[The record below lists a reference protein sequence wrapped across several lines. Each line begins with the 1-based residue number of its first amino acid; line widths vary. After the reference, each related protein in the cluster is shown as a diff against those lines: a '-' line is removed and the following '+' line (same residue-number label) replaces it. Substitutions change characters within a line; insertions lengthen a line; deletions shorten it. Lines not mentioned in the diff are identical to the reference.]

1 MSKKAVSAV
10 KLSASLNLPKKS
22 EQSFAPLII
31 KYMLP
36 LLGCLGSVFSFLSC
50 FEITV
55 SYTAVVIAAMVSCAV
70 FTFTLNLKQKLS
82 GIASTSAAAVF
93 LLLTYIFRDEICG
106 GMANSLSIYLA
117 RIRDTFRSEP
127 FIPLLEPELADYH
140 STVFFVFLTVLLC
153 LLTNY
158 LMSRSCFA
166 AGISFPILLLPIAS
180 MMFGLEPNYAAF
192 TSVVAVCTASIAFEI
207 SSSEKIA
214 AEKCGS
220 AVFCSGLTAAVIAV
234 ICFAGVIFAVK
245 LFGYERSQ
253 KIDDMYNNIT
263 GHIENGDIQEAI
275 SEIVTVV
282 SIKKTGSGGA
292 INHGK
297 LGEFGDISFDGD
309 TVLQATMPK
318 SDETIYLRGFVGSV
332 YTGRSWES
340 LPNSKLRE
348 LNGITESFTLDGL
361 SPLLL
366 DSYNLK
372 YSRDVSSPSSSL
384 PQYSFAV
391 KNVSASRDYLY
402 MPYNLVPE
410 SVSRYTVQNDSNFK
424 GGEASYIGQFYDPA
438 NHYSYKN
445 LFWKRWNIPS
455 AIAADEAAYRQF
467 VYENYMDIPNSFDP
481 VEIFNERYY
490 QYITA
495 EEFMTGKS
503 TLDEMTVFNRKLYYI
518 KNWLKNNCE
527 YSLSAGK
534 LPLGED
540 FINYFLENRRG
551 SCSHFASTAAIMCRY
566 AGIPARYVEGYI
578 IKPKDF
584 PQGTQTGQSVTVDIT
599 DTRGHAWVEIYI
611 DGFGW
616 YPVEF
621 TSGYGNIRT
630 AIPTETIPL
639 PEEAE
644 TETVSETAEETVPEQ
659 QEDNSAAETTVT
671 VTGQNGE
678 ASPAVTTAQNI
689 ASEISGAETTT
700 APLNEEQQPNAPNSS
715 ESQEKTVGFGIF
727 GIKGENH
734 VDIYYD
740 ITPLFVGALAVL
752 LIPALI
758 ILRRIAIIML
768 YRKKCGAGKKSAVFA
783 AYKKFGRLVKIMKL
797 PAQGGLDYSE
807 YEKTLSDRTDL
818 LSDGTAKVVINAA
831 LKASFGGGQLTDSES
846 REAVFA
852 VNTLA
857 KRYYGTQNRFGKFLL
872 KYFYCIL

>member
-1 MSKKAVSAV
+1 MNKKAVSAV
-10 KLSASLNLPKKS
+10 KLSASLNLPKRS

-31 KYMLP
+31 KYML
-36 LLGCLGSVFSFLSC
+36 LLTGCLGSVFSFLSC

-55 SYTAVVIAAMVSCAV
+55 SYIAVAVSAAIACAV
-70 FTFTLNLKQKLS
+70 FTFTLNMKQKLS
-82 GIASTSAAAVF
+82 GIASTAAAAVF

-106 GMANSLSIYLA
+106 GMANSVSIYLA
-117 RIRDTFRSEP
+117 RIRENFRSEP
-127 FIPLLEPELADYH
+127 FIPLLEPELAYYH
-140 STVFFVFLTVLLC
+140 STVFFVFFTVLLC
-153 LLTNY
+153 LLTAY

-180 MMFGLEPNYAAF
+180 LMFGLEPNYIAF

-220 AVFCSGLTAAVIAV
+220 AVFSSGLTAAIIAAV
-234 ICFAGVIFAVK
+234 CFGGVILAVK
-245 LFGYERSQ
+245 LFGYERPKQ
-253 KIDDMYNNIT
+253 IDDMYNNIT
-263 GHIENGDIQEAI
+263 GHIENGDIHEAI
-275 SEIVTVV
+275 DKIVTVA
-282 SIKKTGSGGA
+282 IKKTGSGGA

-297 LGEFGDISFDGD
+297 LGEFGDISFDD
-309 TVLQATMPK
+309 ETVLQVTMPK
-318 SDETIYLRGFVGSV
+318 SGETVYLRGFVGSV
-332 YTGRSWES
+332 YTGRSWEE
-340 LPNSKLRE
+340 LPASKLRE
-348 LNGITESFTLDGL
+348 LNEITDNFTLNGL

-372 YSRDVSSPSSSL
+372 YSRDVTSPSSSL

-410 SVSRYTVQNDSNFK
+410 SVSRYAIQNDSSFS
-424 GGEASYIGQFYDPA
+424 GGEDSYIGQYYDPV
-438 NHYSYKN
+438 NYYSYQN
-445 LFWKRWNIPS
+445 LFRKKWSIPAS
-455 AIAADEAAYRQF
+455 LAADEAAYRQF
-467 VYENYMDIPNSFDP
+467 VYENYMDVPASFSPED
-481 VEIFNERYY
+481 IFNENYY

-495 EEFMTGKS
+495 EEIMTGKS

-534 LPLGED
+534 LPIGED
-540 FINYFLENRRG
+540 FINYFIENKKG

-584 PQGTQTGQSVTVDIT
+584 PYGTQTGQSATVDIT

-630 AIPTETIPL
+630 AIPTETVPVS
-639 PEEAE
+639 EETE
-644 TETVSETAEETVPEQ
+644 TETVPEESEINSE
-659 QEDNSAAETTVT
+659 QEDSSA
-671 VTGQNGE
+671 
-678 ASPAVTTAQNI
+678 AVTTALNVDQDSNS
-689 ASEISGAETTT
+689 APTTT
-700 APLNEEQQPNAPNSS
+700 AVQEAGSESVSETTAPVNEEQTASVT
-715 ESQEKTVGFGIF
+715 ESAEPQEKTVGFGIF

-740 ITPLFVGALAVL
+740 ITPLFIGALAVL
-752 LIPALI
+752 LIPVLI

-768 YRKKCGAGKKSAVFA
+768 YRKKCGEGKKSAVFA
-783 AYKKFGRLVKIMKL
+783 AYKKFGRLVKLMKL
-797 PAQGGLDYSE
+797 PPQGGLDYSE
-807 YEKTLSDRTDL
+807 YERTLSDRTDL

-831 LKASFGGGQLTDSES
+831 LKASFGGGQLTDNES

-857 KRYYGTQNRFGKFLL
+857 KRYYGTQNKFGKFLL
-872 KYFYCIL
+872 KYLYCIL

>member
-1 MSKKAVSAV
+1 MNKKAVSAV
-10 KLSASLNLPKKS
+10 KLSASLNLPKRS

-31 KYMLP
+31 KYML
-36 LLGCLGSVFSFLSC
+36 LLTGCLGSVFSFLSC

-55 SYTAVVIAAMVSCAV
+55 SYIAVAVSAAIACAV
-70 FTFTLNLKQKLS
+70 FTFTLNMKQKLA
-82 GIASTSAAAVF
+82 GIASTAAAAVF

-106 GMANSLSIYLA
+106 GMANSVSIYLA
-117 RIRDTFRSEP
+117 RIRENFRSEP
-127 FIPLLEPELADYH
+127 FIPLLEPELAYYH
-140 STVFFVFLTVLLC
+140 STVFFVFFTVLLC
-153 LLTNY
+153 LLTAY

-180 MMFGLEPNYAAF
+180 LMFGLEPNYIAF

-220 AVFCSGLTAAVIAV
+220 AVFSSGMTAAIIAAV
-234 ICFAGVIFAVK
+234 CFGGVILAVK
-245 LFGYERSQ
+245 LFGYERPKQ
-253 KIDDMYNNIT
+253 IDDMYNNIT
-263 GHIENGDIQEAI
+263 GHIENGDIHEAI
-275 SEIVTVV
+275 DKIVTVA
-282 SIKKTGSGGA
+282 IKKTGSGGA

-297 LGEFGDISFDGD
+297 LGEFGDISFDD
-309 TVLQATMPK
+309 ETVLQVTMPK
-318 SDETIYLRGFVGSV
+318 SGETVYLRGFVGSV
-332 YTGRSWES
+332 YTGRSWEE
-340 LPNSKLRE
+340 LPASRLRE
-348 LNGITESFTLDGL
+348 LNEITDNFTLNGL

-372 YSRDVSSPSSSL
+372 YSRDVTSPSSSL

-410 SVSRYTVQNDSNFK
+410 SVSRYAIQNDSSFS
-424 GGEASYIGQFYDPA
+424 GGEDSYIGQYYDPV
-438 NHYSYKN
+438 NYYSYQN
-445 LFWKRWNIPS
+445 LFRKKWSIPAS
-455 AIAADEAAYRQF
+455 LAADEAAYRQF
-467 VYENYMDIPNSFDP
+467 VYENYMDVPASFSPED
-481 VEIFNERYY
+481 IFNENYY

-495 EEFMTGKS
+495 EEIMTGKS

-534 LPLGED
+534 LPIGED
-540 FINYFLENRRG
+540 FINYFIENKKG

-584 PQGTQTGQSVTVDIT
+584 PYGTQTGQSATVDIT

-630 AIPTETIPL
+630 AIPTETVPVS
-639 PEEAE
+639 EETE
-644 TETVSETAEETVPEQ
+644 TETVPEESEINSE
-659 QEDNSAAETTVT
+659 QEDSSA
-671 VTGQNGE
+671 
-678 ASPAVTTAQNI
+678 AVTTALNVDQDSNS
-689 ASEISGAETTT
+689 APTTT
-700 APLNEEQQPNAPNSS
+700 AVQEAGSESVSETTAPVNEEQTASVT
-715 ESQEKTVGFGIF
+715 ESAEPQEKTVGFGIF

-740 ITPLFVGALAVL
+740 ITPLFIGALAVL
-752 LIPALI
+752 LIPVLI

-768 YRKKCGAGKKSAVFA
+768 YRKKCGEGKKSAVFA
-783 AYKKFGRLVKIMKL
+783 AYKKFGRLVKLMKL
-797 PAQGGLDYSE
+797 PPQGGLDYSE
-807 YEKTLSDRTDL
+807 YERTLSDRTDL

-831 LKASFGGGQLTDSES
+831 LKASFGGGQLTDTES

-857 KRYYGTQNRFGKFLL
+857 KRYYGTQNKFGKFIL
-872 KYFYCIL
+872 KYLYCIL

>member
-10 KLSASLNLPKKS
+10 QLSASLNLPKRS

-31 KYMLP
+31 KY
-36 LLGCLGSVFSFLSC
+36 LLLLAGCLGSVFSFLSC

-55 SYTAVVIAAMVSCAV
+55 GYGAVVAAAVISCGI
-70 FTFTLNLKQKLS
+70 FTFALNMKPKLS
-82 GIASTSAAAVF
+82 GIASTAAAAVF

-106 GMANSLSIYLA
+106 GLANSLSIYLA
-117 RIRDTFRSEP
+117 RIRENFRSEP

-140 STVFFVFLTVLLC
+140 STVFFVFFTVLLS
-153 LLTNY
+153 LLTAY

-180 MMFGLEPNYAAF
+180 LMFGLEPNYIAF
-192 TSVVAVCTASIAFEI
+192 TAVVAVCTASIAFEI

-220 AVFCSGLTAAVIAV
+220 AVFSSGLAAAVIGAV
-234 ICFAGVIFAVK
+234 CFTGIIFAVK
-245 LFGYERSQ
+245 LFGYERPQ
-253 KIDDMYNNIT
+253 KIDEIYNNVT
-263 GHIENGDIQEAI
+263 GQIENVDIQEAI
-275 SEIVTVV
+275 DKIVTVA
-282 SIKKTGSGGA
+282 IKKTGSGGA

-297 LGEFGDISFDGD
+297 LGEFGDISFEGD
-309 TVLQATMPK
+309 TVLQVSIPK
-318 SDETIYLRGFVGSV
+318 SGETVYLRGFVGSV
-332 YTGRSWES
+332 YTGRSWED

-348 LNGITESFTLDGL
+348 LDEIAGNFTLNGL

-372 YSRDVSSPSSSL
+372 YSRDASAPSSTL

-391 KNVSASRDYLY
+391 KNISASDDYLY

-410 SVSRYTVQNDSNFK
+410 SVSRYTIQNDSSFE
-424 GGEASYIGQFYDPA
+424 GGEKSYIGQYYDPA
-438 NHYSYKN
+438 NHYGYQN
-445 LFWKRWNIPS
+445 LFWKRWNIP
-455 AIAADEAAYRQF
+455 APVAADEAAYRRF
-467 VYENYMDIPNSFDP
+467 VYENYMDVPTSFAP
-481 VEIFNERYY
+481 EEIFDDGYY

-540 FINYFLENRRG
+540 FVNYFLDNRKG
-551 SCSHFASTAAIMCRY
+551 SCSHFASAAAIMCRY

-584 PQGTQTGQSVTVDIT
+584 PYGTQTGQSATVDVT
-599 DTRGHAWVEIYI
+599 DARGHAWVEIYI

-616 YPVEF
+616 YPIEF

-630 AIPTETIPL
+630 AIPTETVPL

-644 TETVSETAEETVPEQ
+644 TETVTEETETEEQ
-659 QEDNSAAETTVT
+659 EEDPAAETTVT
-671 VTGQNGE
+671 NVAPDGNAPTTTLVQEENPASVSE
-678 ASPAVTTAQNI
+678 TVSSPANEETSPNMT
-689 ASEISGAETTT
+689 ETTE
-700 APLNEEQQPNAPNSS
+700 PQEP
-715 ESQEKTVGFGIF
+715 QEKTVGFGIF
-727 GIKGENH
+727 GIKGGNH

-740 ITPLFVGALAVL
+740 LTPLFIGGLAVL
-752 LIPALI
+752 LIPVLI
-758 ILRRIAIIML
+758 ILRRILIVML
-768 YRKKCGAGKKSAVFA
+768 YRKKCGEGKKSAAFA

-807 YEKTLSDRTDL
+807 YEKTLSDRTSL
-818 LSDGTAKVVINAA
+818 LSDGTAKVVIDAA
-831 LKASFGGGQLTDSES
+831 LKASFGGGQLTDDES

-852 VNTLA
+852 VNSLA
-857 KRYYGTQNRFGKFLL
+857 KRYYGTQNKFGKFLL

>member
-1 MSKKAVSAV
+1 MNKKAVSAV
-10 KLSASLNLPKKS
+10 KLSASLNLPKRS

-31 KYMLP
+31 KYML
-36 LLGCLGSVFSFLSC
+36 LLTGCLGSVFSFLSC

-55 SYTAVVIAAMVSCAV
+55 SYIAVAVSAAIACAV
-70 FTFTLNLKQKLS
+70 FTFTLNMKQKLA
-82 GIASTSAAAVF
+82 GIASTAAAAVF

-106 GMANSLSIYLA
+106 GMANSVSIYLA
-117 RIRDTFRSEP
+117 RIRENFRSEP
-127 FIPLLEPELADYH
+127 FIPLLEPELAYYH
-140 STVFFVFLTVLLC
+140 STVFFVFFTVLLC
-153 LLTNY
+153 LLTAY

-180 MMFGLEPNYAAF
+180 LMFGLEPNYIAF

-220 AVFCSGLTAAVIAV
+220 AVFSSGMTAAIIAAV
-234 ICFAGVIFAVK
+234 CFGGVILAVK
-245 LFGYERSQ
+245 LFGYERPKQ
-253 KIDDMYNNIT
+253 IDDMYNNIT
-263 GHIENGDIQEAI
+263 GHIENGDIHEAI
-275 SEIVTVV
+275 DKIVTVA
-282 SIKKTGSGGA
+282 IKKTGSGGA

-297 LGEFGDISFDGD
+297 LGEFGDISFDD
-309 TVLQATMPK
+309 ETVLQVTMPK
-318 SDETIYLRGFVGSV
+318 SGETVYLRGFVGSV
-332 YTGRSWES
+332 YTGRSWEE
-340 LPNSKLRE
+340 LPASRLRE
-348 LNGITESFTLDGL
+348 LNEITDNFTLNGL

-372 YSRDVSSPSSSL
+372 YSRDVTSPSSSL

-410 SVSRYTVQNDSNFK
+410 SVSRYAIQNDSSFS
-424 GGEASYIGQFYDPA
+424 GGEDSYIGQYYDPV
-438 NHYSYKN
+438 NYYSYQN
-445 LFWKRWNIPS
+445 LFRKKWSIPAS
-455 AIAADEAAYRQF
+455 IAADEAAYRQF
-467 VYENYMDIPNSFDP
+467 VYENYMDVPASFSPED
-481 VEIFNERYY
+481 IFNENYY

-495 EEFMTGKS
+495 EEIMTGKS

-534 LPLGED
+534 LPIGED
-540 FINYFLENRRG
+540 FINYFIENKKG

-584 PQGTQTGQSVTVDIT
+584 PYGTQTGQSATVDIT

-630 AIPTETIPL
+630 AIPTETVPVS
-639 PEEAE
+639 EETE
-644 TETVSETAEETVPEQ
+644 TETVPEESEINSE
-659 QEDNSAAETTVT
+659 QEDSSA
-671 VTGQNGE
+671 
-678 ASPAVTTAQNI
+678 AVTTALNVDQDSNS
-689 ASEISGAETTT
+689 APTTT
-700 APLNEEQQPNAPNSS
+700 AVQEAGSESVSETTAPVNEEQTASVT
-715 ESQEKTVGFGIF
+715 ESAEPQEKTVGFGIF

-740 ITPLFVGALAVL
+740 ITPLFIGALAVL
-752 LIPALI
+752 LIPVLI

-768 YRKKCGAGKKSAVFA
+768 YRKKCGEGKKSAVFA
-783 AYKKFGRLVKIMKL
+783 AYKKFGRLVKLMKL
-797 PAQGGLDYSE
+797 PPQGGLDYSE
-807 YEKTLSDRTDL
+807 YERTLSDRTDL

-831 LKASFGGGQLTDSES
+831 LKASFGGGQLTDNES

-857 KRYYGTQNRFGKFLL
+857 KRYYGTQNKFGKFLL
-872 KYFYCIL
+872 KYLYCIL

>member
-1 MSKKAVSAV
+1 MNKKAVSAV
-10 KLSASLNLPKKS
+10 TLSASLNLPKRS

-31 KYMLP
+31 KYLLP

-55 SYTAVVIAAMVSCAV
+55 SYAAVVIAAVVSCAV
-70 FTFTLNLKQKLS
+70 FTFTLNMKPKLA

-93 LLLTYIFRDEICG
+93 LLLTYFFRDEICG
-106 GMANSLSIYLA
+106 GMANSVSIYLA
-117 RIRDTFRSEP
+117 RIRESFRSEP

-140 STVFFVFLTVLLC
+140 STVFFVFYTVFLC

-158 LMSRSCFA
+158 LMSRSCFT

-180 MMFGLEPNYAAF
+180 LMFGLEPNYIAF

-214 AEKCGS
+214 VEKCGS
-220 AVFCSGLTAAVIAV
+220 AVFYSGLTAAVIGAV
-234 ICFAGVIFAVK
+234 CFSGVIFAVK
-245 LFGYERSQ
+245 FFGYERPQ
-253 KIDDMYNNIT
+253 EIDDMYNNIT
-263 GHIENGDIQEAI
+263 GHIENGDIQEALN
-275 SEIVTVV
+275 EIVTVV
-282 SIKKTGSGGA
+282 TIKKTGSGGA

-297 LGEFGDISFDGD
+297 LGEFGDISFDGE

-318 SDETIYLRGFVGSV
+318 SDETVYLRGFVGSV
-332 YTGRSWES
+332 YTGRSWEE

-348 LNGITESFTLDGL
+348 LSGITDSFIHEGL

-372 YSRDVSSPSSSL
+372 YSRDVYAPSSSL
-384 PQYSFAV
+384 PQYSFAI
-391 KNVSASRDYLY
+391 KNISAGRDYLY

-410 SVSRYTVQNDSNFK
+410 SVSRYTIQNDSSFK
-424 GGEASYIGQFYDPA
+424 GGENSYIGQYYDPA
-438 NHYSYKN
+438 NHYSYQN
-445 LFWKRWNIPS
+445 LFWKKWNIPS
-455 AIAADEAAYRQF
+455 SIAADEAAYRRF
-467 VYENYMDIPNSFDP
+467 VYENYMDVPTSFVP
-481 VEIFNERYY
+481 EEIFNESYY

-495 EEFMTGKS
+495 EELMTGKS
-503 TLDEMTVFNRKLYYI
+503 TLDEMTVFNRKLYFI

-540 FINYFLENRRG
+540 FINYFIENKKG

-584 PQGTQTGQSVTVDIT
+584 PSGTQTGQSATVDIT

-630 AIPTETIPL
+630 AIPTETL
-639 PEEAE
+639 PEIEETE
-644 TETVSETAEETVPEQ
+644 TETVSEEETVTEQ
-659 QEDNSAAETTVT
+659 QGDNSAAETTVT
-671 VTGQNGE
+671 VTAQDGNA
-678 ASPAVTTAQNI
+678 ASAVTTAQY
-689 ASEISGAETTT
+689 ADSEISGAETTT
-700 APLNEEQQPNAPNSS
+700 APINEEQTPGITEPAAP
-715 ESQEKTVGFGIF
+715 QEKTVGFGIF
-727 GIKGENH
+727 GIEGGNH

-740 ITPLFVGALAVL
+740 LTPLFFGALAVL
-752 LIPALI
+752 LIPVLI
-758 ILRRIAIIML
+758 ILRRAVIIML
-768 YRKKCGAGKKSAVFA
+768 YRKKCGSGKKSAVFA
-783 AYKKFGRLVKIMKL
+783 AYKKFGRIVKIMKL
-797 PAQGGLDYSE
+797 PRQGGLDYSD
-807 YEKTLSDRTDL
+807 YEKTLSDRTNL

-857 KRYYGTQNRFGKFLL
+857 KRYYGTQNNFGKFLL

>member
-1 MSKKAVSAV
+1 MNRKAVSAV
-10 KLSASLNLPKKS
+10 TLSASLNLPKRS

-55 SYTAVVIAAMVSCAV
+55 SYTAVVIAAVVSCAV
-70 FTFTLNLKQKLS
+70 FTFTLNMKQELS
-82 GIASTSAAAVF
+82 GIASVSAAAVF
-93 LLLTYIFRDEICG
+93 LLLTYIFKDEICG
-106 GMANSLSIYLA
+106 GIANSVSIYLA

-140 STVFFVFLTVLLC
+140 STVFFVFYTVLLC
-153 LLTNY
+153 LLTSY

-180 MMFGLEPNYAAF
+180 LMFGLEPNYTAF

-207 SSSEKIA
+207 GSSEKIA
-214 AEKCGS
+214 VEKCGS
-220 AVFCSGLTAAVIAV
+220 AVFYSGLTAAVIAAV
-234 ICFAGVIFAVK
+234 CFCGVIFAVK
-245 LFGYERSQ
+245 LFGYERPQ

-282 SIKKTGSGGA
+282 TIKKTGSGGA

-297 LGEFGDISFDGD
+297 LGEFGDISFDGE
-309 TVLQATMPK
+309 TVLQATIPK
-318 SDETIYLRGFVGSV
+318 SGETIYLRGFVGSV
-332 YTGRSWES
+332 YTGRSWEE

-348 LNGITESFTLDGL
+348 LSNITESFTLEGL

-391 KNVSASRDYLY
+391 KNISASRDYLY

-410 SVSRYTVQNDSNFK
+410 SVSRYTIQNDSSFK
-424 GGEASYIGQFYDPA
+424 GGENSYIGQYYDPA
-438 NHYSYKN
+438 NYYSYQN
-445 LFWKRWNIPS
+445 LFRKKWSIPS
-455 AIAADEAAYRQF
+455 RIAADEAAYRQF
-467 VYENYMDIPNSFDP
+467 VYENYMDVPASFAP
-481 VEIFNERYY
+481 EEIFNESYY

-495 EEFMTGKS
+495 EEIMTGKS
-503 TLDEMTVFNRKLYYI
+503 TLDEMTVFNRKLYFI

-540 FINYFLENRRG
+540 FINYFIENKKG
-551 SCSHFASTAAIMCRY
+551 SCSHFASAAAIMCRY

-584 PQGTQTGQSVTVDIT
+584 PSGTQTGQSATVDIT

-630 AIPTETIPL
+630 AIPTETL
-639 PEEAE
+639 PELEE
-644 TETVSETAEETVPEQ
+644 TETETATETEEESVSEQ

-671 VTGQNGE
+671 VTGQDGQ
-678 ASPAVTTAQNI
+678 PAPTTTAVLEET
-689 ASEISGAETTT
+689 SESGAETTT
-700 APLNEEQQPNAPNSS
+700 APISEEQAALETESAAP
-715 ESQEKTVGFGIF
+715 QKKTVGFGIF
-727 GIKGENH
+727 GIEGENH

-740 ITPLFVGALAVL
+740 LTPLFFGALAVL
-752 LIPALI
+752 LIPVLI

-768 YRKKCGAGKKSAVFA
+768 YRKKCGAGKKSAVLA

-797 PAQGGLDYSE
+797 PQQGGLDYSE
-807 YEKTLSDRTDL
+807 YEKTLSDRTNL

-831 LKASFGGGQLTDSES
+831 LKASFGGGQLTDNES

-857 KRYYGTQNRFGKFLL
+857 KRYYGTQNKFGKFLL

>member
-1 MSKKAVSAV
+1 MNKKAVSAV
-10 KLSASLNLPKKS
+10 KLSASLNLPKRS

-31 KYMLP
+31 KYML
-36 LLGCLGSVFSFLSC
+36 LLTGCLGSVFSFLSC

-55 SYTAVVIAAMVSCAV
+55 SYIAVAVSAAIACAV
-70 FTFTLNLKQKLS
+70 FTFTLNMKQKLA
-82 GIASTSAAAVF
+82 GIASTAAAAVF

-106 GMANSLSIYLA
+106 GMANSVSIYLA
-117 RIRDTFRSEP
+117 RIRENFRSEP
-127 FIPLLEPELADYH
+127 FIPLLEPELAYYH
-140 STVFFVFLTVLLC
+140 STVFFVFFTVLLC
-153 LLTNY
+153 LLTAY

-180 MMFGLEPNYAAF
+180 MMFGLEPNYIAF

-220 AVFCSGLTAAVIAV
+220 AVFSSGLTAAIIAAV
-234 ICFAGVIFAVK
+234 CFGGVILAVK
-245 LFGYERSQ
+245 LFGYERPKQ
-253 KIDDMYNNIT
+253 IDDMYNNIT
-263 GHIENGDIQEAI
+263 GHIENGDIHEAI
-275 SEIVTVV
+275 DKIVTVA
-282 SIKKTGSGGA
+282 IKKTGSGGA

-297 LGEFGDISFDGD
+297 LGEFGDISFDD
-309 TVLQATMPK
+309 ETVLQVTMPK
-318 SDETIYLRGFVGSV
+318 SGETVYLRGFVGSV
-332 YTGRSWES
+332 YTGRSWEE
-340 LPNSKLRE
+340 LPASRLRE
-348 LNGITESFTLDGL
+348 LNEITDNFTLNGL

-372 YSRDVSSPSSSL
+372 YSRDVTSPSSSL

-410 SVSRYTVQNDSNFK
+410 SVSRYAIQNDSSFS
-424 GGEASYIGQFYDPA
+424 GGEDSYIGQYYDPV
-438 NHYSYKN
+438 NYYSYQN
-445 LFWKRWNIPS
+445 LFRKKWSIPAS
-455 AIAADEAAYRQF
+455 LAADEAAYRQF
-467 VYENYMDIPNSFDP
+467 VYENYMDVPASFSPED
-481 VEIFNERYY
+481 IFNESYY

-495 EEFMTGKS
+495 EKIMTGKS

-534 LPLGED
+534 LPIGED
-540 FINYFLENRRG
+540 FINYFIENKKG

-584 PQGTQTGQSVTVDIT
+584 PYGTQTGQSATVDIT

-630 AIPTETIPL
+630 AIPTETVPVS
-639 PEEAE
+639 EETE
-644 TETVSETAEETVPEQ
+644 TETVSEESEINSE
-659 QEDNSAAETTVT
+659 QEDSSA
-671 VTGQNGE
+671 
-678 ASPAVTTAQNI
+678 AVTTALNVDQDSNS
-689 ASEISGAETTT
+689 APTTT
-700 APLNEEQQPNAPNSS
+700 AVQEAGSESVSETTAPVNEEQTIAETSS
-715 ESQEKTVGFGIF
+715 AEPQEKTVGFGIF

-740 ITPLFVGALAVL
+740 ITPLFIGALAVL
-752 LIPALI
+752 LIPVLI

-768 YRKKCGAGKKSAVFA
+768 YRKKCGEGKKSAVFA
-783 AYKKFGRLVKIMKL
+783 AYKKFGRLVKLMKL
-797 PAQGGLDYSE
+797 PSQGGLDYSE
-807 YEKTLSDRTDL
+807 YERTLSDRTDL

-831 LKASFGGGQLTDSES
+831 LKASFGGGQLTDTES

-857 KRYYGTQNRFGKFLL
+857 KRYYGTQNKFGKFLL
-872 KYFYCIL
+872 KYLYCIL

>member
-1 MSKKAVSAV
+1 MNAKNGSAV

-31 KYMLP
+31 KYLLP
-36 LLGCLGSVFSFLSC
+36 LAGCLGSVFSFLSC

-55 SYTAVVIAAMVSCAV
+55 GYLAVVIAAVVSCAV
-70 FTFTLNLKQKLS
+70 FTFTLNMKQKLS
-82 GIASTSAAAVF
+82 GIASASAAAVF
-93 LLLTYIFRDEICG
+93 LMLTYIFRDEICG

-117 RIRDTFRSEP
+117 RIREAFRGQP

-140 STVFFVFLTVLLC
+140 STVFFVFFTVLLC

-166 AGISFPILLLPIAS
+166 AGISFPILLLPIAAL
-180 MMFGLEPNYAAF
+180 MFGLEPDYLAF
-192 TSVVAVCTASIAFEI
+192 TAVIAVCTASIAFEI

-220 AVFCSGLTAAVIAV
+220 AVFSSGLTAAVIAAV
-234 ICFAGVIFAVK
+234 CFFGVILAVK

-253 KIDDMYNNIT
+253 KIDDIYNNIT
-263 GHIENGDIQEAI
+263 GHIENGGIQEAI
-275 SEIVTVV
+275 NEIVKVTV
-282 SIKKTGSGGA
+282 KKTGGGA

-297 LGEFGDISFDGD
+297 LGEFGDIYFDGE
-309 TVLQATMPK
+309 TVLQATVPK

-332 YTGRSWES
+332 YTGRSWED

-348 LNGITESFTLDGL
+348 LNDITESFTSEGL
-361 SPLLL
+361 TPLLL

-372 YSRDVSSPSSSL
+372 YSRDASSDGSSM

-391 KNVSASRDYLY
+391 KNISASREYLY

-410 SVSRYTVQNDSNFK
+410 SVSRYTVQNDSSFK
-424 GGEASYIGQFYDPA
+424 GGETSYIGQFYDTA
-438 NHYSYKN
+438 DHYGYKN
-445 LFWKRWNIPS
+445 MFWKRWNIPS
-455 AIAADEAAYRQF
+455 SLAADEAAYRQF
-467 VYENYMDIPNSFDP
+467 VYENYMDVPASF
-481 VEIFNERYY
+481 VSEEIFNESYY

-495 EEFMTGKS
+495 EELMTGKS
-503 TLDEMTVFNRKLYYI
+503 TLDEMTVFSRKLYYI
-518 KNWLKNNCE
+518 KNWLKSNCE

-540 FINYFLENRRG
+540 FINYFLENRKG
-551 SCSHFASTAAIMCRY
+551 SCSHFASAAAIMCRY
-566 AGIPARYVEGYI
+566 AGIPARYAEGYI

-584 PQGTQTGQSVTVDIT
+584 PSGTQMGQSANVDIT
-599 DTRGHAWVEIYI
+599 DARGHAWVEIYI

-630 AIPTETIPL
+630 AIPTETIPV
-639 PEEAE
+639 PQET
-644 TETVSETAEETVPEQ
+644 TETVTEISEETVPEQ
-659 QEDNSAAETTVT
+659 QENSSAAETTVT
-671 VTGQNGE
+671 VTGQDNQSAAAVTSVPNAASE
-678 ASPAVTTAQNI
+678 ASSSESTAVP
-689 ASEISGAETTT
+689 ISGEQAAEAAET
-700 APLNEEQQPNAPNSS
+700 SV
-715 ESQEKTVGFGIF
+715 SQEKTVGFGIF
-727 GIKGENH
+727 GIKGGNH

-740 ITPLFVGALAVL
+740 LTPLFFGALAVL

-758 ILRRIAIIML
+758 ILRRAAIIML

-797 PAQGGLDYSE
+797 PQQGGLDYSE
-807 YEKTLSDRTDL
+807 YEKTLSDRTKL

-831 LKASFGGGQLTDSES
+831 LKASFGGGQLSSEES

-852 VNTLA
+852 VNSLA
-857 KRYYGTQNRFGKFLL
+857 KRYYGTQNKFGKFLL

>member
-1 MSKKAVSAV
+1 MNKKAVSAV
-10 KLSASLNLPKKS
+10 KLSASLNLPKRS

-31 KYMLP
+31 KYML
-36 LLGCLGSVFSFLSC
+36 LLTGCLGSVFSFLSC

-55 SYTAVVIAAMVSCAV
+55 SYIAVAVSAAIACAV
-70 FTFTLNLKQKLS
+70 FTFTLNMKQKLA
-82 GIASTSAAAVF
+82 GIASTAAAAVF

-106 GMANSLSIYLA
+106 GMANSVSIYLA
-117 RIRDTFRSEP
+117 RIRENFRSEP
-127 FIPLLEPELADYH
+127 FIPLLEPELAYYH
-140 STVFFVFLTVLLC
+140 STVFFVFFTVLLC
-153 LLTNY
+153 LLTAY

-180 MMFGLEPNYAAF
+180 MMFGLEPNYIAF

-220 AVFCSGLTAAVIAV
+220 AVFSSGLTAAIIAAV
-234 ICFAGVIFAVK
+234 CFGGVILAVK
-245 LFGYERSQ
+245 LFGYERPKQ
-253 KIDDMYNNIT
+253 IDDMYNNIT
-263 GHIENGDIQEAI
+263 GHIENGDIHEAI
-275 SEIVTVV
+275 DKIVTVA
-282 SIKKTGSGGA
+282 IKKTGSGGA

-297 LGEFGDISFDGD
+297 LGEFGDISFDD
-309 TVLQATMPK
+309 ETVLQVTMPK
-318 SDETIYLRGFVGSV
+318 SGETVYLRGFVGSV
-332 YTGRSWES
+332 YTGRSWEE
-340 LPNSKLRE
+340 LPASRLRE
-348 LNGITESFTLDGL
+348 LNEITDNFTLNGL

-372 YSRDVSSPSSSL
+372 YSRDVTSPSSSL

-410 SVSRYTVQNDSNFK
+410 SVSRYAIQNDSSFS
-424 GGEASYIGQFYDPA
+424 GGEDSYIGQYYDPV
-438 NHYSYKN
+438 NYYSYQN
-445 LFWKRWNIPS
+445 LFRKKWSIPAS
-455 AIAADEAAYRQF
+455 LAADEAAYRQF
-467 VYENYMDIPNSFDP
+467 VYENYMDVPASFAPED
-481 VEIFNERYY
+481 IFNESYY

-495 EEFMTGKS
+495 EEIMTGKS

-534 LPLGED
+534 LPIGED
-540 FINYFLENRRG
+540 FINYFIENKKG

-584 PQGTQTGQSVTVDIT
+584 PYGTQTGQSATVDIT

-630 AIPTETIPL
+630 AIPTETVPVS
-639 PEEAE
+639 EETE
-644 TETVSETAEETVPEQ
+644 TETVSEESEINSE
-659 QEDNSAAETTVT
+659 QEDSSA
-671 VTGQNGE
+671 
-678 ASPAVTTAQNI
+678 AVTTALNVDQDSNS
-689 ASEISGAETTT
+689 APTTT
-700 APLNEEQQPNAPNSS
+700 AVQEAGSESVSETTAHVNEEQTIAETSS
-715 ESQEKTVGFGIF
+715 AEPQEKTVGFGIF

-740 ITPLFVGALAVL
+740 ITPLFIGALAVL
-752 LIPALI
+752 LIPVLI

-768 YRKKCGAGKKSAVFA
+768 YRKKCGEGKKSAVFA
-783 AYKKFGRLVKIMKL
+783 AYKKFGRLVKLMKL
-797 PAQGGLDYSE
+797 PSQGGLDYSE
-807 YEKTLSDRTDL
+807 YERTLSDRTDL

-831 LKASFGGGQLTDSES
+831 LKASFGGGQLTDTES

-857 KRYYGTQNRFGKFLL
+857 KRYYGTQNKFGKFLL
-872 KYFYCIL
+872 KYLYCIL

>member
-1 MSKKAVSAV
+1 MSKKAESAV
-10 KLSASLNLPKKS
+10 QLSASLNLPKRS

-31 KYMLP
+31 KY
-36 LLGCLGSVFSFLSC
+36 LLLLTGCLGSVFSFLSC

-55 SYTAVVIAAMVSCAV
+55 GYGAIVIAAVVSCGV
-70 FTFTLNLKQKLS
+70 FTFTLNMKPKLS
-82 GIASTSAAAVF
+82 GIASTAAAAVF

-106 GMANSLSIYLA
+106 GAANSVSIYLA
-117 RIRDTFRSEP
+117 RIRENFRSEP

-140 STVFFVFLTVLLC
+140 STVFFVFFTVLLS
-153 LLTNY
+153 LLTAY
-158 LMSRSCFA
+158 LMSRNCFA

-180 MMFGLEPNYAAF
+180 LMFGLEPNYIAF
-192 TSVVAVCTASIAFEI
+192 TSVVAVCAASIAFEI

-220 AVFCSGLTAAVIAV
+220 AVFSSGLAAAIIAAV
-234 ICFAGVIFAVK
+234 CFTGVIFAVK
-245 LFGYERSQ
+245 LLGYQRPQ
-253 KIDDMYNNIT
+253 KIDDMYDSIT
-263 GHIENGDIQEAI
+263 GQIENGEIQEAI
-275 SEIVTVV
+275 DKIVTVA
-282 SIKKTGSGGA
+282 IKKTGSGGA
-292 INHGK
+292 INHGR
-297 LGEFGDISFDGD
+297 LGEFGDISFDGE
-309 TVLQATMPK
+309 TVLQVSIPK
-318 SDETIYLRGFVGSV
+318 SGETVYLRGFVGSV
-332 YTGRSWES
+332 YTGRSWED

-348 LNGITESFTLDGL
+348 LDEITGNFITDGL

-372 YSRDVSSPSSSL
+372 YSRDASSPASSL

-391 KNVSASRDYLY
+391 KNISASRDYLY

-410 SVSRYTVQNDSNFK
+410 SVSRYTIQNGSSFE
-424 GGEASYIGQFYDPA
+424 GGEDSYIGQYYDPA
-438 NHYSYKN
+438 NHYGYQN
-445 LFWKRWNIPS
+445 LFWKKWNIPS
-455 AIAADEAAYRQF
+455 TIAADEAAYRQF
-467 VYENYMDIPNSFDP
+467 VYANYMDVPTSFAP
-481 VEIFNERYY
+481 ETIFNDAYY

-495 EEFMTGKS
+495 EELMTGKS

-540 FINYFLENRRG
+540 FVNYFLDNKKG
-551 SCSHFASTAAIMCRY
+551 SCSHFASAAAIMCRY

-584 PQGTQTGQSVTVDIT
+584 PYGTQTGQSATVDIT

-616 YPVEF
+616 HPVEF

-630 AIPTETIPL
+630 AIPTETVPL
-639 PEEAE
+639 PEETE
-644 TETVSETAEETVPEQ
+644 TETVTEEIETEQ
-659 QEDNSAAETTVT
+659 QEQQEENSAAETTITNVVQDGSSAPAATAVSEGSSESVSETT
-671 VTGQNGE
+671 VSSANGE
-678 ASPAVTTAQNI
+678 MLPNMTESP
-689 ASEISGAETTT
+689 
-700 APLNEEQQPNAPNSS
+700 

-727 GIKGENH
+727 GIKGGNH

-740 ITPLFVGALAVL
+740 LTPLFIVALTVL
-752 LIPALI
+752 LIPLLI
-758 ILRRIAIIML
+758 ILRRIAVIIL
-768 YRKKCGAGKKSAVFA
+768 YRKKCGGGKKSAALA

-807 YEKTLSDRTDL
+807 YEKTLSDRTEL
-818 LSDGTAKVVINAA
+818 LSDGTAKVVIDAA
-831 LKASFGGGQLTDSES
+831 LKASFGGGQLTDGES
-846 REAVFA
+846 QEAVFA
-852 VNTLA
+852 VNSFA

>member
-1 MSKKAVSAV
+1 MNKKAVSAV
-10 KLSASLNLPKKS
+10 KLSASLNLPKRS

-31 KYMLP
+31 KYML
-36 LLGCLGSVFSFLSC
+36 LLTGCLGSVFSFLSC

-55 SYTAVVIAAMVSCAV
+55 SYIAVAVSAAIACAV
-70 FTFTLNLKQKLS
+70 FTFTLNMKQKLAR
-82 GIASTSAAAVF
+82 IASTAAAAVF

-106 GMANSLSIYLA
+106 GMANSVSIYLA
-117 RIRDTFRSEP
+117 RIRENFRSEP
-127 FIPLLEPELADYH
+127 FIPLLEPELAYYH
-140 STVFFVFLTVLLC
+140 STVFFVFFTVLLC
-153 LLTNY
+153 LLTAY
-158 LMSRSCFA
+158 LMSRNCFA

-180 MMFGLEPNYAAF
+180 MMFGLEPNYIAF

-220 AVFCSGLTAAVIAV
+220 AVFSSGMTAAIIAAV
-234 ICFAGVIFAVK
+234 CFGGVILAVK
-245 LFGYERSQ
+245 LFGYERPKQ
-253 KIDDMYNNIT
+253 IDDMYNNIT
-263 GHIENGDIQEAI
+263 GHIENGDIHKAI
-275 SEIVTVV
+275 DKIVTVA
-282 SIKKTGSGGA
+282 IKKTGSGGA

-297 LGEFGDISFDGD
+297 LGEFGDISFDD
-309 TVLQATMPK
+309 ETVLQVTMPK
-318 SDETIYLRGFVGSV
+318 SGETVYLRGFVGSV
-332 YTGRSWES
+332 YTGRSWEE
-340 LPNSKLRE
+340 LPASRLRE
-348 LNGITESFTLDGL
+348 LNEITDNFTLNGL

-372 YSRDVSSPSSSL
+372 YSRDVTSPSSSL

-410 SVSRYTVQNDSNFK
+410 SVSRYAIQNDSSFS
-424 GGEASYIGQFYDPA
+424 GGEDSYIGQYYDPV
-438 NHYSYKN
+438 NYYSYQN
-445 LFWKRWNIPS
+445 LFRKKWSIPAS
-455 AIAADEAAYRQF
+455 LAADEAAYRQF
-467 VYENYMDIPNSFDP
+467 VYENYMDVPASFSPED
-481 VEIFNERYY
+481 IFNENYY

-495 EEFMTGKS
+495 EEIMTGKS

-534 LPLGED
+534 LPIGED
-540 FINYFLENRRG
+540 FINYFIENKKG

-584 PQGTQTGQSVTVDIT
+584 PYGTQTGQSATVDIT

-630 AIPTETIPL
+630 AIPTETVPVS
-639 PEEAE
+639 EETE
-644 TETVSETAEETVPEQ
+644 TETVPEESEINSE
-659 QEDNSAAETTVT
+659 QEDSSA
-671 VTGQNGE
+671 
-678 ASPAVTTAQNI
+678 AVTTALNVDQESNS
-689 ASEISGAETTT
+689 APTTT
-700 APLNEEQQPNAPNSS
+700 AVQEADSESVSETTAPVNEEQTASVT
-715 ESQEKTVGFGIF
+715 ESAEPQEKTVGFGIF

-740 ITPLFVGALAVL
+740 ITPLFIGVLAVL
-752 LIPALI
+752 LIPVLI

-768 YRKKCGAGKKSAVFA
+768 YRKKCGEGKKSAVFA
-783 AYKKFGRLVKIMKL
+783 AYKKFGRLVKLMKL
-797 PAQGGLDYSE
+797 PPQGGLDYSE
-807 YEKTLSDRTDL
+807 YERTLSDRTDL

-831 LKASFGGGQLTDSES
+831 LKASFGGGQLTDNES

-857 KRYYGTQNRFGKFLL
+857 KRYYGTQNKFGKFLL
-872 KYFYCIL
+872 KYLYCIL

>member
-1 MSKKAVSAV
+1 MNKKAVSAV
-10 KLSASLNLPKKS
+10 KLSASLNLPKRS

-31 KYMLP
+31 KYML
-36 LLGCLGSVFSFLSC
+36 LLTGCLGSVFSFLSC

-55 SYTAVVIAAMVSCAV
+55 SYIAVAVSAAIACAV
-70 FTFTLNLKQKLS
+70 FTFTLNMKQKLA
-82 GIASTSAAAVF
+82 GIASTAAAAVF

-106 GMANSLSIYLA
+106 GMANSVSIYLA
-117 RIRDTFRSEP
+117 RIRENFRSEP
-127 FIPLLEPELADYH
+127 FIPLLEPELAYYH
-140 STVFFVFLTVLLC
+140 STVFFVFFTVLLC
-153 LLTNY
+153 LLTAY

-180 MMFGLEPNYAAF
+180 LMFGLEPNYIAF

-220 AVFCSGLTAAVIAV
+220 AVFSSGMTAAIIAAV
-234 ICFAGVIFAVK
+234 CFGGVILAVK
-245 LFGYERSQ
+245 LFGYERPKQ
-253 KIDDMYNNIT
+253 IDDMYNNIT
-263 GHIENGDIQEAI
+263 GHIENGDIHEAI
-275 SEIVTVV
+275 DKIVTVA
-282 SIKKTGSGGA
+282 IKKTGSGGA

-297 LGEFGDISFDGD
+297 LGEFGDISFDD
-309 TVLQATMPK
+309 ETVLQVTMPK
-318 SDETIYLRGFVGSV
+318 SGETVYLRGFVGSV
-332 YTGRSWES
+332 YTGRSWEE
-340 LPNSKLRE
+340 LPASRLRE
-348 LNGITESFTLDGL
+348 LNEITDNFTLNGL

-372 YSRDVSSPSSSL
+372 YSRDVTSPSSSL

-410 SVSRYTVQNDSNFK
+410 SVSRYAIQNDSSFS
-424 GGEASYIGQFYDPA
+424 GGEDSYIGQYYDPV
-438 NHYSYKN
+438 NYYSYQN
-445 LFWKRWNIPS
+445 LFRKKWSIPAS
-455 AIAADEAAYRQF
+455 LAADEAAYRQF
-467 VYENYMDIPNSFDP
+467 VYENYMDVPASFSPED
-481 VEIFNERYY
+481 IFNESYY

-495 EEFMTGKS
+495 EEIMTGKS

-534 LPLGED
+534 LPIGED
-540 FINYFLENRRG
+540 FINYFIENKKG

-584 PQGTQTGQSVTVDIT
+584 PYGTQTGQSATVDIT

-630 AIPTETIPL
+630 AIPTETVPVS
-639 PEEAE
+639 EETE
-644 TETVSETAEETVPEQ
+644 TETVPEESEINSE
-659 QEDNSAAETTVT
+659 QEDSSA
-671 VTGQNGE
+671 
-678 ASPAVTTAQNI
+678 AVTTALNVDQDSNS
-689 ASEISGAETTT
+689 APTTT
-700 APLNEEQQPNAPNSS
+700 AVQEAGSESVSETTAPVNEEQTASVT
-715 ESQEKTVGFGIF
+715 ESAEPQEKTVGFGIF

-740 ITPLFVGALAVL
+740 ITPLFIGALAVL
-752 LIPALI
+752 LIPVLI

-768 YRKKCGAGKKSAVFA
+768 YRKKCGEGKKSAVFA
-783 AYKKFGRLVKIMKL
+783 AYKKFGRLVKLMKL
-797 PAQGGLDYSE
+797 PPQGGLDYSE
-807 YEKTLSDRTDL
+807 YERTLSDRTDL

-831 LKASFGGGQLTDSES
+831 LKASFGGGQLTDNES

-857 KRYYGTQNRFGKFLL
+857 KRYYGTQNKFGKFLL
-872 KYFYCIL
+872 KYLYCIL

>member
-1 MSKKAVSAV
+1 MNKKAVSAV
-10 KLSASLNLPKKS
+10 KLSASLNLPKRS

-31 KYMLP
+31 KYML
-36 LLGCLGSVFSFLSC
+36 LLTGCLGSVFSFLSC

-55 SYTAVVIAAMVSCAV
+55 SYIAVAVSAAIACAV
-70 FTFTLNLKQKLS
+70 FTFTLNMKQKLAR
-82 GIASTSAAAVF
+82 IASTAAAAVF

-106 GMANSLSIYLA
+106 GMANSVSIYLA
-117 RIRDTFRSEP
+117 RIRENFRSEP
-127 FIPLLEPELADYH
+127 FIPLLEPELAYYH
-140 STVFFVFLTVLLC
+140 STVFFVFFTVLLC
-153 LLTNY
+153 LLTAY
-158 LMSRSCFA
+158 LMSRNCFA

-180 MMFGLEPNYAAF
+180 MMFGLEPNYIAF

-220 AVFCSGLTAAVIAV
+220 AVFSSGMTAAIIAAV
-234 ICFAGVIFAVK
+234 CFGGVILAVK
-245 LFGYERSQ
+245 LFGYERPKQ
-253 KIDDMYNNIT
+253 IDDMYNNIT
-263 GHIENGDIQEAI
+263 GHIENGDIHKAI
-275 SEIVTVV
+275 DKIVTVA
-282 SIKKTGSGGA
+282 IKKTGSGGA

-297 LGEFGDISFDGD
+297 LGEFGDISFDD
-309 TVLQATMPK
+309 ETVLQVTMPK
-318 SDETIYLRGFVGSV
+318 SGETVYLRGFVGSV
-332 YTGRSWES
+332 YTGRSWEE
-340 LPNSKLRE
+340 LPASRLRE
-348 LNGITESFTLDGL
+348 LNEITDNFTLNGL

-372 YSRDVSSPSSSL
+372 YSRDVTSPSSSL

-410 SVSRYTVQNDSNFK
+410 SVSRYAIQNDSSFS
-424 GGEASYIGQFYDPA
+424 GGEDSYIGQYYDPV
-438 NHYSYKN
+438 NYYSYQN
-445 LFWKRWNIPS
+445 LFRKKWSIPAS
-455 AIAADEAAYRQF
+455 LAADEAAYRQF
-467 VYENYMDIPNSFDP
+467 VYENYMDVPASFSPED
-481 VEIFNERYY
+481 IFNENYY

-495 EEFMTGKS
+495 EEIMTGKS

-534 LPLGED
+534 LPIGED
-540 FINYFLENRRG
+540 FINYFIENKKG

-584 PQGTQTGQSVTVDIT
+584 PYGTQTGQSATVDIT

-611 DGFGW
+611 DGYGW

-630 AIPTETIPL
+630 AIPTETVPVS
-639 PEEAE
+639 EETE
-644 TETVSETAEETVPEQ
+644 TETVPEESEINSE
-659 QEDNSAAETTVT
+659 QEDSSA
-671 VTGQNGE
+671 
-678 ASPAVTTAQNI
+678 AVTTALNVDQESNS
-689 ASEISGAETTT
+689 APTTT
-700 APLNEEQQPNAPNSS
+700 AVQEADSESVSETTAPVNEEQTASVT
-715 ESQEKTVGFGIF
+715 ESAEPQEKTVGFGIF

-740 ITPLFVGALAVL
+740 ITPLFIGVLAVL
-752 LIPALI
+752 LIPVLI

-768 YRKKCGAGKKSAVFA
+768 YRKKCGEGKKSAVFA
-783 AYKKFGRLVKIMKL
+783 AYKKFGRLVKLMKL
-797 PAQGGLDYSE
+797 PPQGGLDYSE
-807 YEKTLSDRTDL
+807 YERTLSDRTDL

-831 LKASFGGGQLTDSES
+831 LKASFGGGQLTDNES

-857 KRYYGTQNRFGKFLL
+857 KRYYGTQNKFGKFLL
-872 KYFYCIL
+872 KYLYCIL

>member
-1 MSKKAVSAV
+1 MNKKAVSAIT
-10 KLSASLNLPKKS
+10 LSASLNLPKRS

-31 KYMLP
+31 KYLLP

-55 SYTAVVIAAMVSCAV
+55 SYTAVVIAAVVSCAV
-70 FTFTLNLKQKLS
+70 FTFTLNMKQKLS

-93 LLLTYIFRDEICG
+93 LLLTYIFKDEICG
-106 GMANSLSIYLA
+106 GIANSLSIYLA
-117 RIRDTFRSEP
+117 RVRDNFRDRP

-140 STVFFVFLTVLLC
+140 STVFFVFYTVLLC

-158 LMSRSCFA
+158 LMSRSCFT
-166 AGISFPILLLPIAS
+166 AGISFPILILPIAS
-180 MMFGLEPNYAAF
+180 LMFGLEPNYIAF
-192 TSVVAVCTASIAFEI
+192 TSIIAVCTASIAFEI

-214 AEKCGS
+214 VEKCGS
-220 AVFCSGLTAAVIAV
+220 AVFYSGLTAAVIGA
-234 ICFAGVIFAVK
+234 ICFSGVIFAVK
-245 LFGYERSQ
+245 FFEYERPQ

-282 SIKKTGSGGA
+282 NIKKTSSGGA

-297 LGEFGDISFDGD
+297 LGEFGDISFDGE
-309 TVLQATMPK
+309 TVLQATIPK
-318 SDETIYLRGFVGSV
+318 SGETIYLRGFVGSV
-332 YTGRSWES
+332 YTGRSWDE

-348 LNGITESFTLDGL
+348 LNGITENFTLEGL

-391 KNVSASRDYLY
+391 KNISASRDYLY

-410 SVSRYTVQNDSNFK
+410 SVSRYVIQNDSSFK
-424 GGEASYIGQFYDPA
+424 GGESSYIGQFYDPV
-438 NHYSYKN
+438 NYYSYQN
-445 LFWKRWNIPS
+445 LFRKKWSIPS
-455 AIAADEAAYRQF
+455 RITADEAAYRQF
-467 VYENYMDIPNSFDP
+467 VYENYMDVPNSFIAE
-481 VEIFNERYY
+481 EIFNESYY

-495 EEFMTGKS
+495 EEIMTGKS
-503 TLDEMTVFNRKLYYI
+503 TLDEMTVFNRKLYFI

-540 FINYFLENRRG
+540 FINYFIENKKG

-584 PQGTQTGQSVTVDIT
+584 PSGTQTGQSATVDIT

-630 AIPTETIPL
+630 AIPTETVPL
-639 PEEAE
+639 PEE
-644 TETVSETAEETVPEQ
+644 TETVSETEEETVPEQ

-671 VTGQNGE
+671 VTGQDGNA
-678 ASPAVTTAQNI
+678 ASAVTTAQNVS
-689 ASEISGAETTT
+689 SEISDAETTT
-700 APLNEEQQPNAPNSS
+700 APINEEQPATETEPAAP
-715 ESQEKTVGFGIF
+715 QEKTVGFGIF
-727 GIKGENH
+727 GIKGGNH

-740 ITPLFVGALAVL
+740 LTPLFFGALTVL
-752 LIPALI
+752 LIPVLI

-768 YRKKCGAGKKSAVFA
+768 YRKKCGAGKKSAVYA

-797 PAQGGLDYSE
+797 PQQGGLDYSE
-807 YEKTLSDRTDL
+807 YEKTLSDRTNL

>member
-1 MSKKAVSAV
+1 MNKKAVSAV
-10 KLSASLNLPKKS
+10 KLSASLNLPKRS

-31 KYMLP
+31 KYML
-36 LLGCLGSVFSFLSC
+36 LLTGCLGSVFSFLSC

-55 SYTAVVIAAMVSCAV
+55 SYIAVAVSAAIACAV
-70 FTFTLNLKQKLS
+70 FTFTLNMKQKLS
-82 GIASTSAAAVF
+82 GIASTAAAAVF

-106 GMANSLSIYLA
+106 GMANSVSIYLA
-117 RIRDTFRSEP
+117 RIRENFRSEP
-127 FIPLLEPELADYH
+127 FIPLLEPELAYYH
-140 STVFFVFLTVLLC
+140 STVFFVFFTVLLC
-153 LLTNY
+153 LLTAY

-180 MMFGLEPNYAAF
+180 LMFGLEPNYIAF

-220 AVFCSGLTAAVIAV
+220 AVFSSGMTAAIIAAV
-234 ICFAGVIFAVK
+234 CFGGVILAVK
-245 LFGYERSQ
+245 LFGYERPKQ
-253 KIDDMYNNIT
+253 IDDMYNNIT
-263 GHIENGDIQEAI
+263 GHIENGDIHEAI
-275 SEIVTVV
+275 DKIVTVA
-282 SIKKTGSGGA
+282 IKKTGSGGA

-297 LGEFGDISFDGD
+297 LGEFGDISFDD
-309 TVLQATMPK
+309 ETVLQVTMPK
-318 SDETIYLRGFVGSV
+318 SGETVYLRGFVGSV
-332 YTGRSWES
+332 YTGRSWEE
-340 LPNSKLRE
+340 LPASRLRE
-348 LNGITESFTLDGL
+348 LNEITDNFTLNGL

-372 YSRDVSSPSSSL
+372 YSRDVTSPSSSL

-410 SVSRYTVQNDSNFK
+410 SVSRYAIQNDSSFS
-424 GGEASYIGQFYDPA
+424 GGEDSYIGQYYDPV
-438 NHYSYKN
+438 NYYSYQN
-445 LFWKRWNIPS
+445 LFRKKWSIPAS
-455 AIAADEAAYRQF
+455 LAADEAAYRQF
-467 VYENYMDIPNSFDP
+467 VYENYMDVPASFSPED
-481 VEIFNERYY
+481 IFNESYY

-495 EEFMTGKS
+495 EEIMTGKS

-534 LPLGED
+534 LPIGED
-540 FINYFLENRRG
+540 FINYFIENKKG

-584 PQGTQTGQSVTVDIT
+584 PYGTQTGQSATVDIT

-630 AIPTETIPL
+630 AIPTETVPVS
-639 PEEAE
+639 EE
-644 TETVSETAEETVPEQ
+644 TEPETVPEESEINSE
-659 QEDNSAAETTVT
+659 QEDSSA
-671 VTGQNGE
+671 
-678 ASPAVTTAQNI
+678 AVTTALNVDQESNS
-689 ASEISGAETTT
+689 APTTT
-700 APLNEEQQPNAPNSS
+700 AVQEADSESVSETTAPVNEEQTASVT
-715 ESQEKTVGFGIF
+715 ESAEPQEKTVGFGIF

-740 ITPLFVGALAVL
+740 ITPLFIGALAVL
-752 LIPALI
+752 LIPVLI

-768 YRKKCGAGKKSAVFA
+768 YRKKCGEGKKSAVFA
-783 AYKKFGRLVKIMKL
+783 AYKKFGRLVKLMKL
-797 PAQGGLDYSE
+797 PPQGGLDYSE
-807 YEKTLSDRTDL
+807 YERTLSDRTDL

-831 LKASFGGGQLTDSES
+831 LKASFGGGQLTDNES

-857 KRYYGTQNRFGKFLL
+857 KRYYGTQNKFGKFLL
-872 KYFYCIL
+872 KYLYCIL

>member
-1 MSKKAVSAV
+1 MNKKAVSAV
-10 KLSASLNLPKKS
+10 KLSASLNLPKRS

-31 KYMLP
+31 KYML
-36 LLGCLGSVFSFLSC
+36 LLTGCLGSVFSFLSC

-55 SYTAVVIAAMVSCAV
+55 SYIAVAVSAAIACAV
-70 FTFTLNLKQKLS
+70 FTFTLNMKQKLS
-82 GIASTSAAAVF
+82 GIASTAAAAVF

-106 GMANSLSIYLA
+106 GMANSVSIYLA
-117 RIRDTFRSEP
+117 RIRENFRSEP
-127 FIPLLEPELADYH
+127 FIPLLEPELAYYH
-140 STVFFVFLTVLLC
+140 STVFFVFFTVLLC
-153 LLTNY
+153 LLTAY

-180 MMFGLEPNYAAF
+180 LMFGLEPNYIAF

-220 AVFCSGLTAAVIAV
+220 AVFSSGMTAAIIAAV
-234 ICFAGVIFAVK
+234 CFGGVILAVK
-245 LFGYERSQ
+245 LFGYERPKQ
-253 KIDDMYNNIT
+253 IDDMYNNIT
-263 GHIENGDIQEAI
+263 GHIENGDIHEAI
-275 SEIVTVV
+275 DKIVTVA
-282 SIKKTGSGGA
+282 IKKTGSGGA

-297 LGEFGDISFDGD
+297 LGEFGDISFDD
-309 TVLQATMPK
+309 ETVLQVTMPK
-318 SDETIYLRGFVGSV
+318 SGETVYLRGFVGSV
-332 YTGRSWES
+332 YTGRSWEE
-340 LPNSKLRE
+340 LPASKLRE
-348 LNGITESFTLDGL
+348 LNEITDNFTLNGL

-372 YSRDVSSPSSSL
+372 YSRDVTSPSSSL

-410 SVSRYTVQNDSNFK
+410 SVSRYAIQNDSSFS
-424 GGEASYIGQFYDPA
+424 GGEDSYIGQYYDPV
-438 NHYSYKN
+438 NYYSYQN
-445 LFWKRWNIPS
+445 LFRKKWSIPAS
-455 AIAADEAAYRQF
+455 LAADEAAYRQF
-467 VYENYMDIPNSFDP
+467 VYENYMDVPASFSPED
-481 VEIFNERYY
+481 IFNESYY

-495 EEFMTGKS
+495 EEIMTGKS

-534 LPLGED
+534 LPIGED
-540 FINYFLENRRG
+540 FINYFIENKKG

-584 PQGTQTGQSVTVDIT
+584 PYGTQTGQSATVDIT

-630 AIPTETIPL
+630 AIPTETVPVS
-639 PEEAE
+639 EETE
-644 TETVSETAEETVPEQ
+644 TETVSEESEINSE
-659 QEDNSAAETTVT
+659 QEDSSA
-671 VTGQNGE
+671 
-678 ASPAVTTAQNI
+678 AVTTALNVDQDSNS
-689 ASEISGAETTT
+689 APTTT
-700 APLNEEQQPNAPNSS
+700 AVQEAGSESVSETTAPVNEEQTIAETSS
-715 ESQEKTVGFGIF
+715 AEPQEKTVGFGIF

-740 ITPLFVGALAVL
+740 ITPLFIGALAVL
-752 LIPALI
+752 LIPVLI

-768 YRKKCGAGKKSAVFA
+768 YRKKCGEGKKSAVFA
-783 AYKKFGRLVKIMKL
+783 AYKKFGRLVKLMKL
-797 PAQGGLDYSE
+797 PSQGGLDYSE
-807 YEKTLSDRTDL
+807 YERTLSDRTDL

-831 LKASFGGGQLTDSES
+831 LKASFGGGQLTDTES

-857 KRYYGTQNRFGKFLL
+857 KRYYGTQNKFGKFLL
-872 KYFYCIL
+872 KYLYCIL

>member
-1 MSKKAVSAV
+1 MNKKAEPAV
-10 KLSASLNLPKKS
+10 KLSASLNLPKRS

-36 LLGCLGSVFSFLSC
+36 LLGCLGSVFSFLTC
-50 FEITV
+50 FDIAV
-55 SYTAVVIAAMVSCAV
+55 SNFAIAVSAIVSCAV
-70 FTFTLNLKQKLS
+70 FTLALNLKPKLS
-82 GIASTSAAAVF
+82 GIASTLAAAVF

-106 GMANSLSIYLA
+106 GIANSVSIYLA
-117 RIRDTFRSEP
+117 RVRDTFRSEP
-127 FIPLLEPELADYH
+127 FIPVLEPELAYYH
-140 STVFFVFLTVLLC
+140 STVFFVFLTVLIC
-153 LLTNY
+153 LLTTY
-158 LMSRSCFA
+158 LMSRRCFA
-166 AGISFPILLLPIAS
+166 AGVSFPILLLPIAS
-180 MMFGLEPNYAAF
+180 LMFGLEPDYTAF
-192 TSVVAVCTASIAFEI
+192 TAVIAVCAASIAFEI

-214 AEKCGS
+214 VEKCGS
-220 AVFCSGLTAAVIAV
+220 AVFYSGFAAAVIAAL
-234 ICFAGVIFAVK
+234 CFAAIIFAVK
-245 LFGYERSQ
+245 FFGYERPKS
-253 KIDDMYNNIT
+253 IDNMYNNIT

-275 SEIVTVV
+275 SEIVKVTV
-282 SIKKTGSGGA
+282 KKTGSSGA

-297 LGEFGDISFDGD
+297 LGEFGDISFDGE
-309 TVLQATMPK
+309 TVLQATIPK
-318 SDETIYLRGFVGSV
+318 ASETIYLRGFVGSV
-332 YTGRSWES
+332 YTGKSWEE

-348 LNGITESFTLDGL
+348 LNTITENFTLNGL

-391 KNVSASRDYLY
+391 KNISAGKDYLY

-410 SVSRYTVQNDSNFK
+410 SVSRYTILNDSGFS
-424 GGEASYIGQFYDPA
+424 GGENSYIGQYYDPA
-438 NHYSYKN
+438 NYYSYQN
-445 LFWKRWNIPS
+445 LFRKKWSIPA

-467 VYENYMDIPNSFDP
+467 VYENYAEVPNSFVP
-481 VEIFNERYY
+481 EKIFGESYY

-495 EEFMTGKS
+495 EEGMTGKS

-540 FINYFLENRRG
+540 FVNYFIENKKG

-584 PQGTQTGQSVTVDIT
+584 PYGTQTGQSATVDIT
-599 DTRGHAWVEIYI
+599 DARGHAWVEIYI

-630 AIPTETIPL
+630 AIPTETIPVS
-639 PEEAE
+639 EE
-644 TETVSETAEETVPEQ
+644 TETELSAEETETAPDPQEENSAEQ
-659 QEDNSAAETTVT
+659 TTAYNVDQNGDSAVTTTAVLDTGSEISSTETTVISSAAENTQT
-671 VTGQNGE
+671 E
-678 ASPAVTTAQNI
+678 SPA
-689 ASEISGAETTT
+689 
-700 APLNEEQQPNAPNSS
+700 P
-715 ESQEKTVGFGIF
+715 QEKTVGFGIF

-740 ITPLFVGALAVL
+740 LTPLFVAAMIIL
-752 LIPALI
+752 LIPVII
-758 ILRRIAIIML
+758 ILRRAAIVTL
-768 YRKKCGAGKKSAVFA
+768 YRKKCGSGRKAAVFA
-783 AYKKFGRLVKIMKL
+783 AYKKFGRLVKLMKL

-807 YEKTLSDRTDL
+807 YEKALSDRTSL
-818 LSDGTAKVVINAA
+818 LSDGTAKVVIDAA
-831 LKASFGGGQLTDSES
+831 LKASFGGGQLTDNES

>member
-1 MSKKAVSAV
+1 MNKKAVSAV
-10 KLSASLNLPKKS
+10 KLSASLNLPKRS

-31 KYMLP
+31 KYML
-36 LLGCLGSVFSFLSC
+36 LLTGCLGSVFSFLSC

-55 SYTAVVIAAMVSCAV
+55 SYIAVAVSAAISCAV
-70 FTFTLNLKQKLS
+70 FTFTLNMKKKLA
-82 GIASTSAAAVF
+82 GIAPTAAAAVF

-106 GMANSLSIYLA
+106 GMANSVSIYLA
-117 RIRDTFRSEP
+117 RIRENFRSEP
-127 FIPLLEPELADYH
+127 FIPLLEPELAYYH
-140 STVFFVFLTVLLC
+140 STVFFVFFTVLLC
-153 LLTNY
+153 LLTAY

-180 MMFGLEPNYAAF
+180 LMFGLEPNYIAF

-220 AVFCSGLTAAVIAV
+220 AVFSSGLTAAIIAAV
-234 ICFAGVIFAVK
+234 CFGGVILAVK
-245 LFGYERSQ
+245 LFGYERPKQ
-253 KIDDMYNNIT
+253 IDDMYNNIT
-263 GHIENGDIQEAI
+263 GHIENGDIHEAI
-275 SEIVTVV
+275 DKIVTVA
-282 SIKKTGSGGA
+282 IKKTGSGGA

-297 LGEFGDISFDGD
+297 LGEFGDISFDD
-309 TVLQATMPK
+309 ETVLQVTMPK
-318 SDETIYLRGFVGSV
+318 SGETVYLRGFVGSV
-332 YTGRSWES
+332 YTGRSWEE
-340 LPNSKLRE
+340 LPASRLRE
-348 LNGITESFTLDGL
+348 LNEITDNFTLNGL

-372 YSRDVSSPSSSL
+372 YSRDVTSPSSSL

-410 SVSRYTVQNDSNFK
+410 SVSRYAIQNDSSFS
-424 GGEASYIGQFYDPA
+424 GGEDSYIGQYYDPV
-438 NHYSYKN
+438 NYYSYQN
-445 LFWKRWNIPS
+445 LFRKKWSIPAS
-455 AIAADEAAYRQF
+455 LAADEAAYRQF
-467 VYENYMDIPNSFDP
+467 VYENYMDVPASFSPED
-481 VEIFNERYY
+481 IFNESYY

-495 EEFMTGKS
+495 EEIMTGKS

-534 LPLGED
+534 LPIGED
-540 FINYFLENRRG
+540 FINYFIENKKG

-584 PQGTQTGQSVTVDIT
+584 PYGTQTGQSATVDIT

-630 AIPTETIPL
+630 AIPTETVPVS
-639 PEEAE
+639 EETE
-644 TETVSETAEETVPEQ
+644 TETVPEESEINSE
-659 QEDNSAAETTVT
+659 QEDSSA
-671 VTGQNGE
+671 
-678 ASPAVTTAQNI
+678 AVTTALNVDQDSNS
-689 ASEISGAETTT
+689 APTTT
-700 APLNEEQQPNAPNSS
+700 AVQEAGSESVSETTAPVNEEQTASVT
-715 ESQEKTVGFGIF
+715 ESAEPQEKTVGFGIF

-740 ITPLFVGALAVL
+740 ITPLFIGALAVL
-752 LIPALI
+752 LIPVLI

-768 YRKKCGAGKKSAVFA
+768 YRKKCGEGKKSAVFA
-783 AYKKFGRLVKIMKL
+783 AYKKFGRLVKLMKL
-797 PAQGGLDYSE
+797 PSQGGLDYSE
-807 YEKTLSDRTDL
+807 YERTLSDRTDL

-831 LKASFGGGQLTDSES
+831 LKASFGGGQLTDNES

-857 KRYYGTQNRFGKFLL
+857 KRYYGTQNKFGKFLL
-872 KYFYCIL
+872 KYLYCIL

>member
-1 MSKKAVSAV
+1 MNKKAVSAV
-10 KLSASLNLPKKS
+10 KLSASLNLPKRS

-31 KYMLP
+31 KYML
-36 LLGCLGSVFSFLSC
+36 LLTGCLGSVFSFLSC

-55 SYTAVVIAAMVSCAV
+55 SYIAVAVSAAIACAV
-70 FTFTLNLKQKLS
+70 FTFTLNMKQKLA
-82 GIASTSAAAVF
+82 GIASTAAAAVF

-106 GMANSLSIYLA
+106 GMANSVSIYLA
-117 RIRDTFRSEP
+117 RIRENFRSEP
-127 FIPLLEPELADYH
+127 FIPLLEPELAYYH
-140 STVFFVFLTVLLC
+140 STVFFVFFTVLLC
-153 LLTNY
+153 LLTAY

-180 MMFGLEPNYAAF
+180 LMFGLEPNYIAF

-220 AVFCSGLTAAVIAV
+220 AVFSSGMTAAIIAAV
-234 ICFAGVIFAVK
+234 CFGGVILAVK
-245 LFGYERSQ
+245 LFGYERPKQ
-253 KIDDMYNNIT
+253 IDDMYNNIT
-263 GHIENGDIQEAI
+263 GHIENGDIHEAI
-275 SEIVTVV
+275 DKIVTVA
-282 SIKKTGSGGA
+282 IKKTGSGGA

-297 LGEFGDISFDGD
+297 LGEFGDISFDD
-309 TVLQATMPK
+309 ETVLQVTMPK
-318 SDETIYLRGFVGSV
+318 SGETVYLRGFVGSV
-332 YTGRSWES
+332 YTGRSWEE
-340 LPNSKLRE
+340 LPASRLRE
-348 LNGITESFTLDGL
+348 LNEITDNFTLNGL

-372 YSRDVSSPSSSL
+372 YSRDVTSPSSSL

-410 SVSRYTVQNDSNFK
+410 SVSRYAIQNDSSFS
-424 GGEASYIGQFYDPA
+424 GGEDSYIGQYYDPV
-438 NHYSYKN
+438 NYYSYQN
-445 LFWKRWNIPS
+445 LFRKKWSIPAS
-455 AIAADEAAYRQF
+455 LAADEAAYRQF
-467 VYENYMDIPNSFDP
+467 VYENYMDVPASFSPED
-481 VEIFNERYY
+481 IFNESYY

-495 EEFMTGKS
+495 EEIMTGKS

-534 LPLGED
+534 LPIGED
-540 FINYFLENRRG
+540 FINYFIENKKG
-551 SCSHFASTAAIMCRY
+551 SCSHFASTAVIMCRY

-584 PQGTQTGQSVTVDIT
+584 PYGTQTGQSATVDIT

-630 AIPTETIPL
+630 AIPTETVPVS
-639 PEEAE
+639 EETE
-644 TETVSETAEETVPEQ
+644 TETVSEESEINSE
-659 QEDNSAAETTVT
+659 QEDSSA
-671 VTGQNGE
+671 
-678 ASPAVTTAQNI
+678 AVTTALNVDQESNS
-689 ASEISGAETTT
+689 APATTAVQEAGSESVSETT
-700 APLNEEQQPNAPNSS
+700 APVNEEQTASVT
-715 ESQEKTVGFGIF
+715 ESAEPQEKTVGFGIF

-740 ITPLFVGALAVL
+740 ITPLFIGALAVL
-752 LIPALI
+752 LIPVLI

-768 YRKKCGAGKKSAVFA
+768 YRKKCGEGKKSAVFA
-783 AYKKFGRLVKIMKL
+783 AYKKFGRLVKLMKL
-797 PAQGGLDYSE
+797 PSQGGLDYSE
-807 YEKTLSDRTDL
+807 YERTLSDRTDL

-831 LKASFGGGQLTDSES
+831 LKASFGGGQLTDTES

-857 KRYYGTQNRFGKFLL
+857 KRYYGTQNKFGKFLL
-872 KYFYCIL
+872 KYLYCIL

>member
-1 MSKKAVSAV
+1 MNKKAVSAV
-10 KLSASLNLPKKS
+10 KLSASLNLPKRS

-31 KYMLP
+31 KYML
-36 LLGCLGSVFSFLSC
+36 LLTGCLGSVFSFLSC

-55 SYTAVVIAAMVSCAV
+55 SYIAVAVSAAIACAV
-70 FTFTLNLKQKLS
+70 FTFTLNMKQKLS
-82 GIASTSAAAVF
+82 GIASTAAAAVF

-106 GMANSLSIYLA
+106 GMANSVSIYLA
-117 RIRDTFRSEP
+117 RIRENFRSEP
-127 FIPLLEPELADYH
+127 FIPLLEPELAYYH
-140 STVFFVFLTVLLC
+140 STVFFVFFTVLLC
-153 LLTNY
+153 LLTAY

-180 MMFGLEPNYAAF
+180 MMFGLEPNYIAF

-220 AVFCSGLTAAVIAV
+220 AVFSSGMTAAIIAAV
-234 ICFAGVIFAVK
+234 CFGGVILAVK
-245 LFGYERSQ
+245 LFGYERPKQ
-253 KIDDMYNNIT
+253 IDDMYNNIT
-263 GHIENGDIQEAI
+263 GHIENGDIHEAI
-275 SEIVTVV
+275 DKIVTVA
-282 SIKKTGSGGA
+282 IKKTGSGGA

-297 LGEFGDISFDGD
+297 LGEFGDISFDD
-309 TVLQATMPK
+309 ETVLQVTMPK
-318 SDETIYLRGFVGSV
+318 SGETVYLRGFVGSV
-332 YTGRSWES
+332 YTGRSWEE
-340 LPNSKLRE
+340 LPASRLRE
-348 LNGITESFTLDGL
+348 LNEITDNFTLNGL

-372 YSRDVSSPSSSL
+372 YSRDVTSPSSSL

-410 SVSRYTVQNDSNFK
+410 SVSRYAIQNDSSFS
-424 GGEASYIGQFYDPA
+424 GGEDSYIGQYYDPV
-438 NHYSYKN
+438 NYYSYQN
-445 LFWKRWNIPS
+445 LFRKKWSIPAS
-455 AIAADEAAYRQF
+455 LAADEAAYRQF
-467 VYENYMDIPNSFDP
+467 VYENYMDVPASFSPED
-481 VEIFNERYY
+481 IFNESYY

-495 EEFMTGKS
+495 EEIMTGKS

-534 LPLGED
+534 LPIGED
-540 FINYFLENRRG
+540 FINYFIENKKG

-584 PQGTQTGQSVTVDIT
+584 PYGTQTGQSATVDIT

-630 AIPTETIPL
+630 AIPTETVPVS
-639 PEEAE
+639 EETE
-644 TETVSETAEETVPEQ
+644 TETVSEESEINSE
-659 QEDNSAAETTVT
+659 QEDSSA
-671 VTGQNGE
+671 
-678 ASPAVTTAQNI
+678 AVTTALNVDQDSNS
-689 ASEISGAETTT
+689 APTTT
-700 APLNEEQQPNAPNSS
+700 AVQEAGSESVSETTAPVNEEQTASVT
-715 ESQEKTVGFGIF
+715 ESAEPQEKTVGFGIF

-740 ITPLFVGALAVL
+740 ITPLFIGALAVL
-752 LIPALI
+752 LIPVLI

-768 YRKKCGAGKKSAVFA
+768 YRKKCGEGKKSAVFA
-783 AYKKFGRLVKIMKL
+783 AYKKFGRLVKLMKL
-797 PAQGGLDYSE
+797 PPQGGLDYSE
-807 YEKTLSDRTDL
+807 YERTLSDRTDL

-831 LKASFGGGQLTDSES
+831 LKASFGGGQLTDNES

-857 KRYYGTQNRFGKFLL
+857 KRYYGTQNKFGKFLL
-872 KYFYCIL
+872 KYLYCIL

>member
-1 MSKKAVSAV
+1 MNKKSVSAIT
-10 KLSASLNLPKKS
+10 LSASLNLPKRS

-31 KYMLP
+31 KYLLP
-36 LLGCLGSVFSFLSC
+36 MLGCLGSVFSFLSC

-55 SYTAVVIAAMVSCAV
+55 SYAAVVIAAVVSCAV
-70 FTFTLNLKQKLS
+70 FTFTLNMKPKLS

-93 LLLTYIFRDEICG
+93 LLLTYIFKDEICG
-106 GMANSLSIYLA
+106 GMANSVSIYLA
-117 RIRDTFRSEP
+117 RIRENFRDQP

-140 STVFFVFLTVLLC
+140 STVFFVFYTVLLC

-158 LMSRSCFA
+158 LMSRSCFT
-166 AGISFPILLLPIAS
+166 AGISFPILILPIAS
-180 MMFGLEPNYAAF
+180 LMFGLEPNYTAF
-192 TSVVAVCTASIAFEI
+192 TSVIAVCTASIAFEI

-214 AEKCGS
+214 VEKCGS
-220 AVFCSGLTAAVIAV
+220 AVFYSGFTAAIIGA
-234 ICFAGVIFAVK
+234 ICFSGVIFAVK
-245 LFGYERSQ
+245 LFEYERPQ
-253 KIDDMYNNIT
+253 EIDDMYNNIT

-282 SIKKTGSGGA
+282 NIKKTSSGGA

-297 LGEFGDISFDGD
+297 LGEFGDISFDGE
-309 TVLQATMPK
+309 TVLQATIPK
-318 SDETIYLRGFVGSV
+318 SGETIYLRGFVGSV
-332 YTGRSWES
+332 YTGRSWEE

-348 LNGITESFTLDGL
+348 LNGITESFTLEGL

-391 KNVSASRDYLY
+391 KNISASRDYLY

-410 SVSRYTVQNDSNFK
+410 SVSRYTIQNDSSFK
-424 GGEASYIGQFYDPA
+424 GGENSYIGQYYDPV
-438 NHYSYKN
+438 NYYSYQN
-445 LFWKRWNIPS
+445 LFRKKWSIPS
-455 AIAADEAAYRQF
+455 RIAADEAAYRQF
-467 VYENYMDIPNSFDP
+467 VYENYMDVPNSFIAE
-481 VEIFNERYY
+481 EIFNESYY

-495 EEFMTGKS
+495 EEIMTGKS
-503 TLDEMTVFNRKLYYI
+503 TLDEMTVFNRKLYFI

-540 FINYFLENRRG
+540 FINYFIENKKG

-584 PQGTQTGQSVTVDIT
+584 PSGTQTGQSATVDIT

-639 PEEAE
+639 PEETE
-644 TETVSETAEETVPEQ
+644 TEPVSEAEEENVPEQ
-659 QEDNSAAETTVT
+659 QGDNSAAETTVT
-671 VTGQNGE
+671 VTGQDGNA
-678 ASPAVTTAQNI
+678 ASAVTTAQNVS
-689 ASEISGAETTT
+689 SEISDAETTT
-700 APLNEEQQPNAPNSS
+700 APINEEQTATETEPAAP
-715 ESQEKTVGFGIF
+715 QEKTVGFGIF
-727 GIKGENH
+727 GIKGGNH

-740 ITPLFVGALAVL
+740 LTPLFFGALTVL
-752 LIPALI
+752 LIPVLI

-797 PAQGGLDYSE
+797 PQQGGLDYSE
-807 YEKTLSDRTDL
+807 YEKSLSDRASL